1 METYLIMAPL
11 NTRLKTAQRIAADA
25 SPVAMALFRKPLSIT
40 AKSDDS
46 PVTIADQNTEKAIRA
61 ALEISFPG
69 ETIFGEEF
77 GQSGNH
83 SDMWIVDP
91 IDGTRS
97 FVSGLPLLSS
107 PRIVLSYFKI
117 GTTWTSV

>member
-1 METYLIMAPL
+1 MKHAMEVNLIMAPL

-69 ETIFGEEF
+69 ETAPLPPVMRRQRFSE
-77 GQSGNH
+77 
-83 SDMWIVDP
+83 
-91 IDGTRS
+91 RS
-97 FVSGLPLLSS
+97 LSACLEV
-107 PRIVLSYFKI
+107 P
-117 GTTWTSV
+117 